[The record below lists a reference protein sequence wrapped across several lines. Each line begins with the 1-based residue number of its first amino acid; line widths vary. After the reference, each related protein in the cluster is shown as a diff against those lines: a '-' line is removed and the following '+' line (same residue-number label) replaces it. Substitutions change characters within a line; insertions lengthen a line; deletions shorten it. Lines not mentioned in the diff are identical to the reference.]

1 MNFKYTSK
9 PFKTCKEAKEEV
21 KAIKEGICE
30 ALGVE
35 RSQVR
40 IPNGLIMLR
49 GKDTESKNYLNL
61 SNTIG
66 EFNEWINRN
75 TFDEFVLY
83 CHVQSK

>member
-1 MNFKYTSK
+1 MDYKYTSEA
-9 PFKTCKEAKEEV
+9 FTTMKEAKKE
-21 KAIKEGICE
+21 IKEIKKGICE

-49 GKDTESKNYLNL
+49 GKDKETGNFLNL
-61 SNTIG
+61 TKTIG
-66 EFNEWINRN
+66 DFNEWINRD

>member
-1 MNFKYTSK
+1 MDFKYTSK
-9 PFKTCKEAKEEV
+9 PFKTCKEAKKEIKE
-21 KAIKEGICE
+21 IKEGICE

-49 GKDTESKNYLNL
+49 GKDETTGNYLNL
-61 SNTIG
+61 TNTIG
-66 EFNEWINRN
+66 EFNEWINKDSFN
-75 TFDEFVLY
+75 EYVLY

>member
-1 MNFKYTSK
+1 MDFKYTSK
-9 PFKTCKEAKEEV
+9 PFKTCKEAKKEIKE
-21 KAIKEGICE
+21 IKEGVCE

-49 GKDTESKNYLNL
+49 GKDETTGNYLNL
-61 SNTIG
+61 TNTIG
-66 EFNEWINRN
+66 EFNEWINKDSFN
-75 TFDEFVLY
+75 EYVLY

>member
-1 MNFKYTSK
+1 MDFKYTSK
-9 PFKTCKEAKEEV
+9 SFKTMKEARKEI
-21 KAIKEGICE
+21 KAIKDGICE
-30 ALGVE
+30 ALGVK

-49 GKDTESKNYLNL
+49 GKDKETNNYLNL

-66 EFNEWINRN
+66 EFNEWIIRDS
-75 TFDEFVLY
+75 FDEFVLY

>member
-1 MNFKYTSK
+1 MNFKYNSK
-9 PFKTCKEAKEEV
+9 PFTTCKEAKEEV

-40 IPNGLIMLR
+40 IPNGLILLR
-49 GKDTESKNYLNL
+49 GKDKESKNYLNL
-61 SNTIG
+61 TNTIG
-66 EFNEWINRN
+66 EFNEWIIRDS
-75 TFDEFVLY
+75 FDEFVLY

>member
-49 GKDTESKNYLNL
+49 GKDKESKNYLNL

>member
-9 PFKTCKEAKEEV
+9 PFTTCKEAKEEI
-21 KAIKEGICE
+21 KTIKEGICE

-40 IPNGLIMLR
+40 IPNGLILLR
-49 GKDTESKNYLNL
+49 GKDKESKNYLNL
-61 SNTIG
+61 TNTIG
-66 EFNEWINRN
+66 EFNEWIIRDS
-75 TFDEFVLY
+75 FDEFVLY

>member
-1 MNFKYTSK
+1 MDYKYTSQ
-9 PFKTCKEAKEEV
+9 PFTTCKEAKKEI

-49 GKDTESKNYLNL
+49 GKDKTTGNYLNL
-61 SNTIG
+61 SKTIG
-66 EFNEWINRN
+66 EFNEWINRD

>member
-1 MNFKYTSK
+1 MDFKYTSK

-49 GKDTESKNYLNL
+49 GKDKDSKNYLNL
-61 SNTIG
+61 TNTIG
-66 EFNEWINRN
+66 EFNEWISKNN
-75 TFDEFVLY
+75 YDEFVLY

>member
-1 MNFKYTSK
+1 MDFKYTSK
-9 PFKTCKEAKEEV
+9 PFKTCKEAKKE
-21 KAIKEGICE
+21 IKEIKQGVCE

-49 GKDTESKNYLNL
+49 GKDETTGNYLNL
-61 SNTIG
+61 TNTIG
-66 EFNEWINRN
+66 EFNEWINKDSFN
-75 TFDEFVLY
+75 EYVLY